1 MDPVKFKHANGELT
15 APGCGK
21 LPIIKTKDNCIVS
34 CWKMSEEEKKRFQE
48 TGEVW
53 LTVIGL
59 KHPPICMSVEK
70 PFGMVID
77 GKDEEEE

>member
-34 CWKMSEEEKKRFQE
+34 CWKMSEEEKKRFLQ
-48 TGEVW
+48 
-53 LTVIGL
+53 L
-59 KHPPICMSVEK
+59 
-70 PFGMVID
+70 
-77 GKDEEEE
+77 